1 MKRWSTEWLISAGLI
16 LILNGTLCWEHALE
30 HHIKKWIL
38 RPDLYST
45 AGSAVLRG
53 WSSGY
58 YYLILQI
65 QYLDFLFIYFFYPG
79 NVWVDRNT
87 SIILLYEQQQQQQQ
101 QRHTVDGVVVAFH
114 PSLIIYL
121 WMICSQG
128 INLISTGWNAVPDP
142 YRAISNF
149 YPEFLKCSFLHLISC
164 WYIGNIFFINELIYF
179 IPLRAYKPRPL

>member
-121 WMICSQG
+121 CLDELQPRYKPHIHWVECS
-128 INLISTGWNAVPDP
+128 
-142 YRAISNF
+142 
-149 YPEFLKCSFLHLISC
+149 
-164 WYIGNIFFINELIYF
+164 
-179 IPLRAYKPRPL
+179 PRPLQSHLQFLPRVLKM